1 MVLSGHASDSVTDM
15 TIGNAR
21 ELILRFS
28 VPLVFGNLFQQ
39 LYSIVDAVVV
49 GRFVGVDALASI
61 GCISWVCWL
70 INAFLRDTANA
81 FSIAASIR
89 VGRQNSREF
98 LQIVWA
104 AIVICAVLGI
114 PVTGLLLAAVP
125 LIVDVLSVQPN
136 VVEMTRQYL
145 TVFILTIPAG
155 LIYNIAASLLRAYG
169 NSRITFLSMTVSTIV
184 NIVLDL
190 LFVLV
195 LRWGVLGAAAATWIA
210 QVMAMATALQAAFR
224 EPAFHIEKE
233 DLRLQPELLKELF
246 RLWLPMFFNSL
257 IISFGGLFVEKHT
270 NQIGSAFTAGISAC
284 MKLFSL
290 LEAIIMAIQTG
301 VSVYVGQNLGARQ
314 YRRIKTGL
322 VEIVKLGFGLI
333 TAMIL
338 LVFATDR
345 KSVV

>member
-169 NSRITFLSMTVSTIV
+169 NSRITLSFPTKISPMTTLS
-184 NIVLDL
+184 
-190 LFVLV
+190 LF
-195 LRWGVLGAAAATWIA
+195 
-210 QVMAMATALQAAFR
+210 
-224 EPAFHIEKE
+224 
-233 DLRLQPELLKELF
+233 
-246 RLWLPMFFNSL
+246 
-257 IISFGGLFVEKHT
+257 
-270 NQIGSAFTAGISAC
+270 
-284 MKLFSL
+284 
-290 LEAIIMAIQTG
+290 
-301 VSVYVGQNLGARQ
+301 
-314 YRRIKTGL
+314 
-322 VEIVKLGFGLI
+322 
-333 TAMIL
+333 
-338 LVFATDR
+338 
-345 KSVV
+345 